1 MPKPKHSI
9 DDKILRQLRQDLQ
22 STIGMIVRNRP
33 DTERFSTM
41 VRKINDVYISP
52 STFSRLFLSAEASNH
67 FYLDTLD
74 KLSSLIYP
82 FSNWDEYCRVYESSN
97 EQMKQIGVT
106 QLNNPKVNLVGLNL
120 ATSSWKPIHMLFEEM
135 SFDPSF
141 IESYRFMYDFGQSFY
156 DILKWAPKSEM
167 DFYKRFINY
176 PIIKKAFFELNADP
190 DFILPNYIKGLDYYI
205 KGIDMNTAVAKND
218 LLFALSL
225 KYYYYL
231 KNVDLIKMQLTY
243 KQINSVQQFNELLPL
258 EIHPFNTGRYLS
270 ARLYNAY
277 YLNPKFVDSAAIDG
291 LQWIQD
297 HFGQHDKYGI
307 RVIVYHLLEAF
318 MHCKVAQFYTDKLM
332 LFINGEHD
340 LNSHSAFIQQ
350 TIYNIEPSGIR
361 WTRRFKSQ
369 VVNLNIL
376 ESA

>member
-9 DDKILRQLRQDLQ
+9 NDKILRQLRQDLQ

-41 VRKINDVYISP
+41 VRKINDGYISP
-52 STFSRLFLSAEASNH
+52 STLSRLFLNAEASNH

-82 FSNWDEYCRVYESSN
+82 YSNWVEYCRVYESSK
-97 EQMKQIGVT
+97 EQLKQIGIF
-106 QLNNPKVNLVGLNL
+106 QMNNPKVNLVGLNL

-176 PIIKKAFFELNADP
+176 PIIKKSFFELNADP

-205 KGIDMNTAVAKND
+205 KGIDMNTAEAKND

-231 KNVDLIKMQLTY
+231 KNVDLSQMQLTY
-243 KQINSVQQFNELLPL
+243 NQINSVQQFNELLPV

-270 ARLYNAY
+270 ARLYNAFY
-277 YLNPKFVDSAAIDG
+277 FDSKFVDPIVIDC
-291 LQWIQD
+291 LKWIHD
-297 HFGQHDKYGI
+297 HFDEHVAYGI

-318 MHCKVAQFYTDKLM
+318 MHCKVAQIYTDKLM
-332 LFINGEHD
+332 LFINSEHD

-361 WTRRFKSQ
+361 WTRRFKSN
-369 VVNLNIL
+369 VV
-376 ESA
+376 

>member
-1 MPKPKHSI
+1 MPKPKHTI
-9 DDKILRQLRQDLQ
+9 NDKILRQLRQDLQ

-52 STFSRLFLSAEASNH
+52 STLSRLFLNAEESNH

-82 FSNWDEYCRVYESSN
+82 YSNWDEYCRVYEISHKQLN
-97 EQMKQIGVT
+97 QVGIFQM
-106 QLNNPKVNLVGLNL
+106 NNPKVNLVGLNI

-141 IESYRFMYDFGQSFY
+141 IESYRFMYDFGQTFY
-156 DILKWAPKSEM
+156 DVLKWTPKSEL

-176 PIIKKAFFELNADP
+176 PIIRKAFFELNADP

-205 KGIDMNTAVAKND
+205 KGIDMNTAEAKND

-231 KNVDLIKMQLTY
+231 KNVDLSQMQLTY
-243 KQINSVQQFNELLPL
+243 KQIISVQQFNELLPV

-277 YLNPKFVDSAAIDG
+277 YFNPKYVDSAITDG
-291 LQWIQD
+291 LQWIQNHTD
-297 HFGQHDKYGI
+297 KHDSYGI

-318 MHCKVAQFYTDKLM
+318 MHCKVNQFYIDKLM
-332 LFINGEHD
+332 LFMHGDHD
-340 LNSHSAFIQQ
+340 ANAHTAFIQQ

-361 WTRRFKSQ
+361 WNRRFK
-369 VVNLNIL
+369 LNAI
-376 ESA
+376 

>member
-1 MPKPKHSI
+1 MPKPKHTI
-9 DDKILRQLRQDLQ
+9 NDKILRQLRQDLQ

-52 STFSRLFLSAEASNH
+52 STFSRLFLCAEASNH

-82 FSNWDEYCRVYESSN
+82 FSNWDEYCRVCESSY
-97 EQMKQIGVT
+97 EQMKQIGVS
-106 QLNNPKVNLVGLNL
+106 QKNNPKVNLVGLNL
-120 ATSSWKPIHMLFEEM
+120 ATSSWKPLHILFEEM

-141 IESYRFMYDFGQSFY
+141 IESYRFMYDFGQSFF
-156 DILKWAPKSEM
+156 DILKWTPNSELE
-167 DFYKRFINY
+167 FYKRFIKY
-176 PIIKKAFFELNADP
+176 PIIRKAFFELNADP

-205 KGIDMNTAVAKND
+205 KGIDVNTVGAKND

-225 KYYYYL
+225 KYYFYL

-243 KQINSVQQFNELLPL
+243 KQINSVQQFNELLPV

-270 ARLYNAY
+270 ARLYNVY

-297 HFGQHDKYGI
+297 HFDEHDSYGI

-318 MHCKVAQFYTDKLM
+318 MHCKVAQFYIDKLM
-332 LFINGEHD
+332 LFMSGEHEM
-340 LNSHSAFIQQ
+340 NYHPTFIQQ

-361 WTRRFKSQ
+361 WNRRFKSQ
-369 VVNLNIL
+369 IFNLNIL

>member
-9 DDKILRQLRQDLQ
+9 DDKILSQLRQDLQ
-22 STIGMIVRNRP
+22 STMGMIVRNRP
-33 DTERFSTM
+33 DTEQFSNR

-52 STFSRLFLSAEASNH
+52 STFSRLFLNAEAANH

-74 KLSSLIYP
+74 KLSSLVYP
-82 FSNWDEYCRVYESSN
+82 YSTWDEYCRIYESSQ
-97 EQMKQIGVT
+97 EQLKQIGVY
-106 QLNNPKVNLVGLNL
+106 QMNNPKVNLVGLNL
-120 ATSSWKPIHMLFEEM
+120 STTSWKPLHLLFEEM
-135 SFDPSF
+135 SYDKSF
-141 IESYRFMYDFGQSFY
+141 IDSYRFMYDFGQSFY
-156 DILKWAPKSEM
+156 DILNWAPKSEM

-190 DFILPNYIKGLDYYI
+190 DFTLPNYIRGLDYYI
-205 KGIDMNTAVAKND
+205 KGIDMNTAVSKND

-225 KYYYYL
+225 KYYFYL
-231 KNVDLIKMQLTY
+231 KNVDLRNMQLTFN
-243 KQINSVQQFNELLPL
+243 QINSVQQFNELLL
-258 EIHPFNTGRYLS
+258 VEIHPFNTGRYLS
-270 ARLYNAY
+270 ARLYNAFY
-277 YLNPKFVDSAAIDG
+277 FDSKFVDPIVIDC

-297 HFGQHDKYGI
+297 HFEEHDAYGI

-350 TIYNIEPSGIR
+350 TIYNLEPSGIR

-369 VVNLNIL
+369 VVNLNRL